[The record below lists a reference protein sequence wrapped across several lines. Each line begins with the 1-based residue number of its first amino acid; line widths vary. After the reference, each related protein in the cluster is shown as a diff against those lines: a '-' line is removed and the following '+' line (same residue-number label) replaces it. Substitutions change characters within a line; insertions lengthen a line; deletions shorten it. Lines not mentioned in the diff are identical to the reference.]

1 MWSPFFR
8 QIIQNQK
15 TMSSEDF
22 APIDFTEIESTQEKE
37 LTDKFQQLYTLNLND
52 KVENKNGLTYLS
64 WANAWAAFKMVYP
77 NATYR
82 IIKNPQTNL
91 PFFMDENLGIMVF
104 TEVTADHQTYE
115 MWLPVMDSTNK
126 AMRLSPYTYQV
137 WDKTNRKYVER
148 KVEAASMFDIN
159 KTVMRSLVKN
169 LAMFGLG
176 LYIFAGEDMPETVS
190 DDATQTP
197 VQDVVK
203 PRSRTRKPQQQVD
216 RYAGIRT
223 AINAAHDT
231 TALLNLYHQHE
242 NEVNGNPEILALFT
256 ERKLQLQAA

>member
-37 LTDKFQQLYTLNLND
+37 QQDKFQQLYQLNLND
-52 KVENKNGLTYLS
+52 KVENKNGLSYLS
-64 WANAWAAFKMVYP
+64 WANAWAAFKTVYP

-91 PFFMDENLGIMVF
+91 PYFADETGIMVY
-104 TEVTADHQTYE
+104 TEITADHQTYE
-115 MWLPVMDSTNK
+115 MWLPVMDASNK
-126 AMRLSPYTYQV
+126 AMKLKAYTYQV